1 MVFSFFRPSFDK
13 LYAQAMASDDPQTI
27 LKHLKEALKAAG
39 NDLDKSGVA
48 LFSIGDV
55 LLQLGTAT
63 NQAQLSE
70 RGRTSTAQGLTM
82 VKRERQ
88 QHLAPK
94 AAAALGLPST
104 MPLDDLV
111 AA

>member
-55 LLQLGTAT
+55 SGMGFP
-63 NQAQLSE
+63 
-70 RGRTSTAQGLTM
+70 R
-82 VKRERQ
+82 
-88 QHLAPK
+88 
-94 AAAALGLPST
+94 PS
-104 MPLDDLV
+104 
-111 AA
+111 